1 MATGLVLVC
10 LVFAEV
16 IRKKK
21 KRKPLQMVELLGS
34 RVCRRQIKFLLRG
47 MKIVIICNHYFNV
60 PQPRDN

>member
-16 IRKKK
+16 IRKK

-60 PQPRDN
+60 LQPRDN